1 MSSEQFDS
9 VWDAIEDTPQE
20 SENMRLRS
28 RLMMALAERIKTE
41 AWTQKQAAARLG
53 VTQPRISD
61 LVRGKIDLFSLD
73 SLVNM
78 VAAAGLHVEMSV
90 GHAA

>member
-41 AWTQKQAAARLG
+41 SWTQKQAAARLG
-53 VTQPRISD
+53 VTQPRVSD

-90 GHAA
+90 EHAA